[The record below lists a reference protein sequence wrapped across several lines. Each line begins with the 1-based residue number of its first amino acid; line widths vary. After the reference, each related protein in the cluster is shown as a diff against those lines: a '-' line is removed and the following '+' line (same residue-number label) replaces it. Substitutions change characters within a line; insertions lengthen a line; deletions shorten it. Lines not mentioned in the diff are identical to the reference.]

1 MEQVFEKEAIYII
14 IPEIE
19 EKAEKVKEK
28 PKKVKKGLKLRK
40 HVKQHQNRIDI
51 NKIRNKMDASRY
63 GATFYNR

>member
-1 MEQVFEKEAIYII
+1 MEQIYEKEAIYII
-14 IPEIE
+14 LPEIE

-28 PKKVKKGLKLRK
+28 PSKLKKKLKLRN
-40 HVKQHQNRIDI
+40 HSKQHQERINV